1 MADITKCKGEHC
13 LLKDK
18 CYRYTA
24 KDSEYRQAYFMEIPI
39 KNGICEMYWGER
51 NSYIVS
57 QLEDIVSG
65 DKK

>member
-1 MADITKCKGEHC
+1 MADITKCKGGYC

-24 KDSEYRQAYFMEIPI
+24 KDSEYRQSYFMELPM
-39 KNGICEMYWGER
+39 KNGICDMYWGEQ
-51 NSYIVS
+51 NIVS

-65 DKK
+65 NKK